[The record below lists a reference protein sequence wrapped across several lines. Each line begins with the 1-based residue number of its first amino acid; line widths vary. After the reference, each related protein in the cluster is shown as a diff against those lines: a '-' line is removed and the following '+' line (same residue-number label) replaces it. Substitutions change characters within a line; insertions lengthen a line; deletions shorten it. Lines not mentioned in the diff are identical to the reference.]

1 MIAVDINLKVFFKP
15 EDLPNV
21 YLNEEVLSEVLIENL
36 TASLERMDAHEIIF
50 CHVDVEGLE

>member
-1 MIAVDINLKVFFKP
+1 MIAVDISLKVFFKP

-36 TASLERMDAHEIIF
+36 TAALERMDAHEIIF
-50 CHVDVEGLE
+50 RHVDVEGLE